1 MYQRKKVA
9 LIGIS
14 GRVGKSLAQRIEASS
29 LWNLVMGLKR
39 DLSDLDN
46 LKSSNTLPH
55 IIIDFSHAE
64 TTHQLAK
71 MMIDSPIPLLI
82 GTTGLKAQTY
92 DLLQT
97 CAKTAP
103 VMIAPNTSIGII
115 LMHKLLRL
123 TVQQFNH
130 TFDIDIVETHHR
142 HKKDAPSGTALSL
155 QKTLNNATTNSINIH
170 SLRAGKDTA
179 DHVVSFQGDNESLTF
194 SHRVSS
200 RDVFADGALRL
211 ASWLIQ
217 QKPGFYTTDDFL
229 NTSSIK

>member
-1 MYQRKKVA
+1 MYQRKEVA

-14 GRVGKSLAQRIEASS
+14 GRVGKSLIQRIEQSS
-29 LWNLVMGLKR
+29 LWNLIMGFRR

-46 LKSSNTLPH
+46 LKSDNTLH
-55 IIIDFSHAE
+55 IIIDFSHAD
-64 TTHQLAK
+64 TTYQMAQ

-82 GTTGLKAQTY
+82 GTTGLNAETY
-92 DLLQT
+92 NLLQT

-123 TVQQFNH
+123 TAEQLDH

-155 QKTLNNATTNSINIH
+155 QKTLDNVTITPVSIH

-179 DHVVSFQGDNESLTF
+179 DHVVSFQGDNESLIF